1 MKKTTLSPG
10 TIMAPLPAALV
21 SCGTN
26 DNSNIITIAW
36 TGIVNSKPPM
46 TYISVRPE
54 RFSYDIIREK
64 KEFVINLPS
73 ENLAKRAD
81 ICGMKSGRK
90 IDKFKHCGF
99 TKSPAEKL
107 ADCPIINECPI
118 NIECKVVQ
126 ELELGSH
133 TMFLAEIV
141 AIRVNSDLLD
151 DKGRLLLHKAKLIGY
166 SHGEYLGLGR
176 QLGKFGFSV
185 AKKK

>member
-1 MKKTTLSPG
+1 MKKTILSPG

-107 ADCPIINECPI
+107 VDCPIINECPI
-118 NIECKVVQ
+118 NIECNVVQ

-141 AIRVNSDLLD
+141 AIRLN
-151 DKGRLLLHKAKLIGY
+151 
-166 SHGEYLGLGR
+166 
-176 QLGKFGFSV
+176 
-185 AKKK
+185 